1 VRVGTLA
8 ARPSVPPVPMSRNEV
23 LLAGLDLGGTKIG
36 LSLGTREGV
45 LLSAEQLPTDPAR
58 DAADLLGEAW
68 GRLVRMADALE
79 RGAPLALGVAA
90 PGPLSYREGCLL
102 EVPNMPRWQ
111 HFPLQAWLAEHVP
124 CPSAFM
130 NDANAGVLAE
140 ALWGAARGAD
150 TAVFLTMS
158 TGMGAG
164 LWIGGRVHEGTLA
177 LAGEVGHLRL
187 AADGPVGFGKRG
199 SVEGFCSGPGLV
211 QLAASERL
219 RLAQIGRST
228 RLADIDAL
236 TPQDVCRLAAEG
248 DVGALAAVDR
258 AAEALGQLC
267 AVLVDILNPD
277 VIVLGTIGTAW
288 FDLFEPRARRVLEA
302 EALGPAARHVVIRPS
317 GLPAR
322 GDQAALAVAARR
334 LERA

>member
-1 VRVGTLA
+1 
-8 ARPSVPPVPMSRNEV
+8 MSGNEV
-23 LLAGLDLGGTKIG
+23 LLAGLDIGGTKIG
-36 LSLGTREGV
+36 LSLGTTEGQ
-45 LLSAEQLPTDPAR
+45 LLAADQLVTDPER

-68 GRLVRMADALE
+68 GRSVRMAEALG
-79 RGAPLALGVAA
+79 RGVPAALGVAA
-90 PGPLSYREGCLL
+90 PGPLSYREGRLL

-111 HFPLQAWLAEHVP
+111 HFPLQGWLDEHVP

-164 LWIGGRVHEGTLA
+164 LWIGGKVHEGALA

-187 AADGPVGFGKRG
+187 ATDGPVGFGKRG

-211 QLAASERL
+211 QLAHAERIRFTQL
-219 RLAQIGRST
+219 GRPT
-228 RLADIDAL
+228 RLVELGEL
-236 TPQDVCRLAAEG
+236 TPHDVCCLAAEG
-248 DVGALAAVDR
+248 DAGALAAVDR
-258 AAEALGQLC
+258 AAAGLGQLC
-267 AVLVDILNPD
+267 ALLVDILNPD

-288 FDLFEPRARRVLEA
+288 FDLFEPRARRALEA
-302 EALGPAARHVVIRPS
+302 EALAPAARHVAIRPS

-322 GDQAALAVAARR
+322 GDQAALAVAVRR
-334 LERA
+334 LGRA